1 MQSKLKETK
10 AECQLSWILKK
21 KILEEP
27 MFHNLDYCSVRFLDN
42 AV

>member
-21 KILEEP
+21 KDIRRA
-27 MFHNLDYCSVRFLDN
+27 YVS
-42 AV
+42 